1 MIKVNKKELEQK
13 IKDAALNIEVK
24 DFSTLIIDRQK
35 QLDEKQVV
43 SQTNKPKF
51 NFKLIFS
58 SMMVSLAAVIFM
70 IVLLPKDSI
79 PPVDHPTIESPET
92 VMAVSGIQ
100 SMSLME
106 SFEEDTSDVGQF
118 RLGIIERN
126 DTIKSKLDII
136 NKYLRATEKIY
147 ASNEGYDAKIESYN
161 QQGYAKRLSFNTKD
175 FTNQED
181 TYELIFNQIN
191 DQETDEF
198 IIFGEINDTNNS
210 YRIDARGDSVSG
222 EFQLITRID
231 NDNYIKIKY
240 QNVDDSHQFMI
251 DTYRSGEIVETVS
264 LKIDVEDNVTK
275 TTITMGLNWMTSTF
289 TIETSFE
296 NQNRIMRIHYH
307 IETNSEP
314 LEGDITIRV
323 IKQAGLYFYVM
334 TIKPQDGNP
343 FSYNQRR
350 NGQQSG
356 RQQTVLTI

>member
-1 MIKVNKKELEQK
+1 MNKKELEQK

-24 DFSTLIIDRQK
+24 DFSTLIIDRQI

-58 SMMVSLAAVIFM
+58 GMMVTLAAVIFM
-70 IVLLPKDSI
+70 IVLYPKDVI

-92 VMAVSGIQ
+92 VMAVSSIQ

-106 SFEEDTSDVGQF
+106 SFEETSDTNQVG
-118 RLGIIERN
+118 LGLIERN
-126 DTIKSKLDII
+126 DTIKSKMDII

-181 TYELIFNQIN
+181 TYELIYNQIN

-240 QNVDDSHQFMI
+240 QNIDATHQFMI
-251 DTYRSGEIVETVS
+251 DTYRDDTIVETVS
-264 LKIDVEDNVTK
+264 LTIEVEDNVTK
-275 TTITMGLNWMTSTF
+275 TTIMMGLYWLTSTF

-296 NQNRIMRIHYH
+296 NQNRIMKIHYH
-307 IETNSEP
+307 IETENEP

-350 NGQQSG
+350 NGPHSG
-356 RQQTVLTI
+356 RQQTILTI